1 MRLIST
7 LLLITAAGLLVAGCA
22 SPEVDTEGYSPT
34 RNRAGFLYFYTDG

>member
-7 LLLITAAGLLVAGCA
+7 LLLLATAGFFVAGCA
-22 SPEVDTEGYSPT
+22 SPGVDTEGYSPT